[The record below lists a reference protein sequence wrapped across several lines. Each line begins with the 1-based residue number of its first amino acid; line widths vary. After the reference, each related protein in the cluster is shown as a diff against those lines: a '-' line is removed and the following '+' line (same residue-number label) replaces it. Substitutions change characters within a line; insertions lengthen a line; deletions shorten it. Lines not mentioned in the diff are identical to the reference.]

1 MENKYAKRDLDYE
14 KIIENMINGVKSY
27 CNCNGIKAIVN
38 GLSGGID
45 SSVSSAIVKLS
56 GIKLI
61 GVSLPCSTNEEC
73 ENKSARMVGEEF
85 CDEFRVVNLQPIFEQ
100 MENFCDNASG
110 INGTSISKGNIKARL
125 RMITLYDIASKV
137 KGVVLDNS
145 MITESMLGFYTLCG
159 DVGNIGLLGG
169 LWKHEVY
176 ELAKY
181 LLATRYPASNALK
194 ASIELVPT
202 DGNGVKA
209 GGDLAQIA
217 PGRTYDDVDDI
228 LMSYVELCDQ
238 LHRGCIDP
246 NIEKNLF
253 KPLYEKYG
261 EETVDMVISRH
272 LKSAFKRA
280 HLPFTIDLNNGNILE
295 KNGNVWIDFSKIK
308 N

>member
-1 MENKYAKRDLDYE
+1 MKNYEVIFNRMVDSTAKYLQSANR
-14 KIIENMINGVKSY
+14 KSMVL
-27 CNCNGIKAIVN
+27 GI
-38 GLSGGID
+38 SGGID
-45 SSVSSAIVKLS
+45 STVTACICHEVSKLT
-56 GIKLI
+56 GIPLI
-61 GVSLPCSTNEEC
+61 GISLPCSTNEDC
-73 ENKSARMVGEEF
+73 ENKAAQYVGEEF
-85 CDEFRVVNLQPIFEQ
+85 CNEFKVMNLQKQFEY
-100 MENFCDNASG
+100 MESFCEVASG
-110 INGTSISKGNIKARL
+110 MESTNISQGNIKARL
-125 RMITLYDIASKV
+125 RMITLYDIASKRSGLV
-137 KGVVLDNS
+137 MDCDQKSENMLSFFTRHGDDND
-145 MITESMLGFYTLCG
+145 I
-159 DVGNIGLLGG
+159 DPIGG

-181 LLATRYPASNALK
+181 LLATKYPASNALK

-228 LMSYVELCDQ
+228 LMSYIELCDQ

-295 KNGNVWIDFSKIK
+295 KNGNVWIDFSKVK

>member
-1 MENKYAKRDLDYE
+1 MVL
-14 KIIENMINGVKSY
+14 
-27 CNCNGIKAIVN
+27 GI
-38 GLSGGID
+38 SGGID
-45 SSVSSAIVKLS
+45 STVTACICHEVSKLT
-56 GIKLI
+56 GIPLI
-61 GVSLPCSTNEEC
+61 GISLPCSTNEDC
-73 ENKSARMVGEEF
+73 ENKAAQYVGEEF
-85 CDEFRVVNLQPIFEQ
+85 CNEFKFVNMQPAFEM
-100 MENFCDNASG
+100 MEDFCGRASRM
-110 INGTSISKGNIKARL
+110 TSTNISQGNIKARL
-125 RMITLYDIASKV
+125 RMITLYDIASKRSGLV
-137 KGVVLDNS
+137 MDTDNA
-145 MITESMLGFYTLCG
+145 TESLLGFYTIAG
-159 DVGNIGLLGG
+159 DVGIWDPIGG

-181 LLATRYPASNALK
+181 LLATRYPDSNALR

-217 PGRTYDDVDDI
+217 PGKTYDDVDDI

-246 NIEKNLF
+246 NIEKNIF
-253 KPLYEKYG
+253 KPLYDKYG